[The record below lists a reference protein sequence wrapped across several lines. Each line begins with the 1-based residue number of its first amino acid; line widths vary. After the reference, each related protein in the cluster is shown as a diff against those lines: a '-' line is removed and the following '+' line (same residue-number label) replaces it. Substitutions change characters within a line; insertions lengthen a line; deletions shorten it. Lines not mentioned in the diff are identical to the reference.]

1 MKFENTLA
9 FAEDRDR
16 LDPLASFR
24 NKFHFPRVNGRTAI
38 YFAGNSLGL
47 QPRLVKKYVEEE
59 LEDWARMAVRGHHD
73 SRRPWVYYQ
82 KFTKKPLAQ
91 LTGAKIAE
99 VVAMNQLTVNL
110 HLMMVSFYRPTKN
123 RFKIISEAG
132 AFPSDQY
139 AIESQLKF
147 HGLDPNKAWI
157 EVTPRKGESI
167 LRTEDILETIKHHGE
182 EVALVL
188 FSAVQ
193 YYTGQ
198 VFNIRKIT
206 EAAHSVGALAGFDL
220 AHAVGNVP
228 LSLHND
234 GADFAVWCSYKYL
247 NSGPGS
253 IAGAFVHDR
262 HADQFTLPRF
272 AGWWGHLESERFE
285 MKKGFKP
292 MKGVDGWQVSNV
304 PVFSTA
310 PHLASL
316 HIFQQ
321 AGMRNLCKKS
331 EQLTGFLY
339 HILSEIDPDRKSY
352 EVLTPANPK
361 ERGCQLSIFM
371 KRNGK
376 KVFQKITKAGIIADW
391 REPNVI
397 RVAPVPLYNTFVEV
411 FRFGQIF
418 KRSL

>member
-1 MKFENTLA
+1 
-9 FAEDRDR
+9 
-16 LDPLASFR
+16 
-24 NKFHFPRVNGRTAI
+24 
-38 YFAGNSLGL
+38 
-47 QPRLVKKYVEEE
+47 
-59 LEDWARMAVRGHHD
+59 
-73 SRRPWVYYQ
+73 
-82 KFTKKPLAQ
+82 
-91 LTGAKIAE
+91 
-99 VVAMNQLTVNL
+99 
-110 HLMMVSFYRPTKN
+110 
-123 RFKIISEAG
+123 
-132 AFPSDQY
+132 
-139 AIESQLKF
+139 
-147 HGLDPNKAWI
+147 
-157 EVTPRKGESI
+157 
-167 LRTEDILETIKHHGE
+167 
-182 EVALVL
+182 
-188 FSAVQ
+188 
-193 YYTGQ
+193 
-198 VFNIRKIT
+198 
-206 EAAHSVGALAGFDL
+206 
-220 AHAVGNVP
+220 
-228 LSLHND
+228 
-234 GADFAVWCSYKYL
+234 
-247 NSGPGS
+247 
-253 IAGAFVHDR
+253 
-262 HADQFTLPRF
+262 
-272 AGWWGHLESERFE
+272 